1 MISEKLSSEWLVRLV
16 KGVDEYKKSFF
27 RYKLKGK
34 KTPTRVLCGLR
45 GDKNLIIL
53 ATYETNIC
61 RCRFCTEKYNETW
74 NHYIKYTIKKIVV
87 IHMYYKLIY
96 MYLNNGT

>member
-1 MISEKLSSEWLVRLV
+1 MISEKLSPEWLVRLV

-27 RYKLKGK
+27 RCKLKGK
-34 KTPTRVLCGLR
+34 KRRVLCGLQ

-74 NHYIKYTIKKIVV
+74 NYYIKYSRLKKNCSYINV
-87 IHMYYKLIY
+87 L
-96 MYLNNGT
+96 